1 MTEPLETSNGAT
13 RPPLATAN
21 AVPGS
26 PEHEY
31 NSRLWAPD
39 YAETLA
45 RHRQRGHAACAAP
58 GVQLDLAWGTHER
71 QKLDLFLP
79 PAADGPLVVHIHGGF
94 WQVVTSGK
102 DGASF
107 VAPGFVG
114 HGCAFAAVQ
123 YSLCPQ
129 VDMNG
134 MVRQLHEAM
143 VWIWRTLPSLG
154 YRPRRTILIGHSAGA
169 HLAAMLALTD
179 WSEFGLA
186 GRPIEGVCGVSG
198 LYDLRPL
205 LSTSFNRALGMDP
218 QCAAR
223 NSPMDRVRS
232 GAPTM
237 LLAVGGL
244 ESASFLRQTDDF
256 AKALA
261 HHGVTVRQ
269 TVLAGRDHF
278 NAIEVLTDTAH
289 PLTTAL
295 LRLCDGKEDR

>member
-1 MTEPLETSNGAT
+1 MTQ
-13 RPPLATAN
+13 PLADNGSATSSPVETAI

-26 PEHEY
+26 SEHEY

-45 RHRQRGHAACAAP
+45 RHRQRGQAVRAAP

-79 PAADGPLVVHIHGGF
+79 PSAAGPLVVHIHGGF

-107 VAPGFVG
+107 VAPGFLA
-114 HGCAFAAVQ
+114 HGCAFAALQ
-123 YSLCPQ
+123 YTLCPQ
-129 VDMNG
+129 VDMDG
-134 MVRQLHEAM
+134 MVRQLQEAM
-143 VWIWRTLPSLG
+143 VWVWRTLPRLG
-154 YRPRRTILIGHSAGA
+154 YLPRRTILIGHSAGA

-186 GRPIEGVCGVSG
+186 SRPIEGVCGISG

-205 LSTSFNRALGMDP
+205 LSTSFNQALGMDP
-218 QCAAR
+218 ACAAR
-223 NSPMDRVRS
+223 NSPLDRVRS

-237 LLAVGGL
+237 LLVVGGL
-244 ESASFLRQTDDF
+244 ESASFLRQTDHF

-261 HHGVTVRQ
+261 HHGVTVQ
-269 TVLAGRDHF
+269 QAVLAGRDHF

-289 PLTTAL
+289 PLTTSL
-295 LRLCDGKEDR
+295 LRLCDGAGDR